1 MPFIQGLLQ
10 TLAKKPVSK
19 FDALLARTTKYINME
34 DTQAAKKESCGEK
47 RKEAKEKAL
56 SKKPRIEVRD
66 KKSPSRV

>member
-1 MPFIQGLLQ
+1 MPSYRDFFKS
-10 TLAKKPVSK
+10 LAKKPVSK

-47 RKEAKEKAL
+47 RKEVKEKAL